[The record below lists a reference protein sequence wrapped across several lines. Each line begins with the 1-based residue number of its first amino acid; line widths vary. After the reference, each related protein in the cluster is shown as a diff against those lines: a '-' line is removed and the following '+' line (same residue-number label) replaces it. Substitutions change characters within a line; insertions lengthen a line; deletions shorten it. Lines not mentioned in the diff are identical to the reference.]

1 MAWKMMR
8 TRIRI
13 SLWLLSTLPGWAA
26 GFDQS
31 HGKLDAVSSPHVR
44 GGWVG
49 YAVWKG
55 RPGPLV
61 EDHLASVRESD
72 FNRWRAHFV
81 LVCAARGC
89 SPLRSEANVASR
101 LDEQL
106 EDQARAFPGQIAK
119 NRVDARSRTLYL
131 SPIFKWFSDD
141 FEAKSGTVLEFL
153 EPYFSEKDREALAG
167 GGFKIRYTDND
178 NFEFT

>member
-1 MAWKMMR
+1 MR

-26 GFDQS
+26 EFDQS
-31 HGKLDAVSSPHVR
+31 HGKLDAVSRQHLR
-44 GGWVG
+44 GGGVN

-55 RPGPLV
+55 RPGPVV
-61 EDHLASVRESD
+61 EDHLDSVWESD
-72 FNRWRAHFV
+72 FNRCHAHFS

-131 SPIFKWFSDD
+131 SPIFKWLSDD

-153 EPYFSEKDREALAG
+153 ER
-167 GGFKIRYTDND
+167 
-178 NFEFT
+178 